1 MTEQKVPWALS
12 ANIGVGRKNER
23 RLTGRALLY
32 WWTLKGEGSLPRHS
46 SLPLDS
52 PDATAGEGLWP
63 NFFTIALPDGAD
75 DSTFVYCGSA
85 LSEVS
90 GHDCTKKRPAQ
101 CLPPALW
108 DKFRYVFE
116 AAKDSMKPLTA
127 SGRLETAEGEMA
139 LYRSIILPM
148 SEDGH
153 EVDHLL
159 GAISFKFDHD

>member
-1 MTEQKVPWALS
+1 MTDQKVPGALS

-32 WWTLKGEGSLPRHS
+32 WWTLKGEKPLPRHS

-52 PDATAGEGLWP
+52 ADARAGEGLWP
-63 NFFTIALPDGAD
+63 NFFTISLPDGTD

-85 LSEVS
+85 LADVS
-90 GHDCTKKRPAQ
+90 GRDCTKQRPAQ
-101 CLPPALW
+101 CLPPGLW
-108 DKFRYVFE
+108 DKLRYVFE

-127 SGRLETAEGEMA
+127 SGRLETVTGEMA

-148 SEDGH
+148 SEDGRV
-153 EVDHLL
+153 VDHLL
-159 GAISFKFDHD
+159 GAISFKFDRA